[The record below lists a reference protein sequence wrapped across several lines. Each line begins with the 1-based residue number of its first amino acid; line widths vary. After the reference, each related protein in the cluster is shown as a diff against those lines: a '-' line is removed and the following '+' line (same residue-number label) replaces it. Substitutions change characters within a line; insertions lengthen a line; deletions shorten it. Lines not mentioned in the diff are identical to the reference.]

1 MVDREMLE
9 AMSDLMDQKLDQ
21 KLGPVFERMDKLESD
36 VRHISAV
43 QLETVCGRMDKL
55 ESDMKYVRVAQ
66 LENGVIPRLN
76 TIEECYLDTSQR
88 YIDKTDQIDRMEMHI
103 GALET
108 MVENHSARLNQ
119 LSV

>member
-36 VRHISAV
+36 
-43 QLETVCGRMDKL
+43 
-55 ESDMKYVRVAQ
+55 MKYVRVVQ

-88 YIDKTDQIDRMEMHI
+88 YIDKTDQIDRMELHI

-108 MVENHSARLNQ
+108 TVENHSARLNQ